1 MREATQVWRL
11 KRGDLVVPARSSE
24 VEPWV
29 VDEAGPNYF
38 DGDGWWVVLRSP
50 DGASTQEFKTS
61 LTAYVWRVVN
71 RWEEKRIE

>member
-11 KRGDLVVPARSSE
+11 ARGDLVVPARSSE
-24 VEPWV
+24 AEPWE
-29 VDEAGPNYF
+29 VDEAGPHV

-61 LTAYVWRVVN
+61 LTAYVWRVVS
-71 RWEEKRIE
+71 RREEKQIE